1 MNIFRACSEPIRV
14 NWTGSC
20 FSPLTLKG
28 ISHRAIFMLSSS
40 YSQVRWCLL
49 WKRAVYELFPSP
61 PLERFIIPHSFEMG
75 FFKSSQLGVT
85 APMGSFVPGTGMEQ
99 RMGECCWRP
108 HLCYLCHG
116 RGQETKSRDNIQTIT
131 EWWEVSAA
139 GWRAV
144 KEGRE
149 GAGWMENR
157 SRGEA
162 GARCRMTQG
171 DTGSQP
177 FPLNTP

>member
-1 MNIFRACSEPIRV
+1 MTESMPLHCFHPLPQKIYCS
-14 NWTGSC
+14 
-20 FSPLTLKG
+20 
-28 ISHRAIFMLSSS
+28 
-40 YSQVRWCLL
+40 
-49 WKRAVYELFPSP
+49 
-61 PLERFIIPHSFEMG
+61 SFFWDG
-75 FFKSSQLGVT
+75 VFKSSRLGLT
-85 APMGSFVPGTGMEQ
+85 AAMGSFALGTGEEQ
-99 RMGECCWRP
+99 RMGECFWRP
-108 HLCYLCHG
+108 HLCYLHHG
-116 RGQETKSRDNIQTIT
+116 GGQEAKSRDNIQTIR

-149 GAGWMENR
+149 DVGWMENG